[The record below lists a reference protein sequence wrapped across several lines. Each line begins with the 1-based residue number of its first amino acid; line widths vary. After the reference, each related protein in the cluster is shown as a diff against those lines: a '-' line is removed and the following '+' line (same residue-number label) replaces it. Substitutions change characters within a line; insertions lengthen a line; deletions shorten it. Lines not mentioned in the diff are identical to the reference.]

1 MSYECVSYE
10 LVLWR
15 MYKLE
20 FWRISPNSVFRLK
33 RDYEKIVEKEL
44 AKRSLQLPRPVLV
57 KPVEACDNFEENSD
71 LYIQCLYVLHHV
83 GGELTWQG
91 QW

>member
-1 MSYECVSYE
+1 
-10 LVLWR
+10 

-20 FWRISPNSVFRLK
+20 FWRISPNGVFRLK
-33 RDYEKIVEKEL
+33 RGYEKIVEKEL

-57 KPVEACDNFEENSD
+57 KPVEACDKFEENPD

-83 GGELTWQG
+83 GGDKA
-91 QW
+91 

>member
-1 MSYECVSYE
+1 MSYE
-10 LVLWR
+10 LALRR

-20 FWRISPNSVFRLK
+20 FWRISPNGVFRLK

-57 KPVEACDNFEENSD
+57 KPVEACDKFEENPD
-71 LYIQCLYVLHHV
+71 FYIQCLYVLYHV
-83 GGELTWQG
+83 GGDKA
-91 QW
+91 